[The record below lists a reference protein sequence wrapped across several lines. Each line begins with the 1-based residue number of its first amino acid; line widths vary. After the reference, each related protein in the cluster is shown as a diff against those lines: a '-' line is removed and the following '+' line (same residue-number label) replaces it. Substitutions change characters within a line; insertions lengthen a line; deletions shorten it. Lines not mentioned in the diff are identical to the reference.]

1 MRHCYRLRAYLLKIV
16 VEHAHVGKGCCHRSE
31 ATLTVVDA
39 WAGTGLNMKDRVRFN
54 EWQMEVTLVAQLS
67 QFLLPLEE
75 T

>member
-1 MRHCYRLRAYLLKIV
+1 M
-16 VEHAHVGKGCCHRSE
+16 
-31 ATLTVVDA
+31 DA
-39 WAGTGLNMKDRVRFN
+39 WAGTGLNMKDRARFN